1 MLGYVYCNGGK
12 IAGLNTQ
19 FPAPEPE
26 HEGGDHFPVQLRET
40 KLSRQL
46 QIAVCASLALKQIKK
61 VQRKTTGGKS
71 RSSHVRK
78 TTVTETF
85 HAPEGFSGSQAMIHT

>member
-12 IAGLNTQ
+12 TAALNTQ

-26 HEGGDHFPVQLRET
+26 QEGDDHFPVQLRET

-46 QIAVCASLALKQIKK
+46 QMAVCPSLAPKQIKK
-61 VQRKTTGGKS
+61 IQRKTTGGKS
-71 RSSHVRK
+71 RSSHV
-78 TTVTETF
+78 TQEENNCDGDISC
-85 HAPEGFSGSQAMIHT
+85 P

>member
-12 IAGLNTQ
+12 IAALNTQ

-26 HEGGDHFPVQLRET
+26 LEGDDHLPLQLREI

-46 QIAVCASLALKQIKK
+46 QMPVGPSLALKQIKK
-61 VQRKTTGGKS
+61 IERKTTGGKS
-71 RSSHVRK
+71 SSHV
-78 TTVTETF
+78 TQEENNCDIDIS
-85 HAPEGFSGSQAMIHT
+85 HP